1 MKRFLIAFLVVLLNV
16 NIAGAWFSTP
26 PSPSSSNATTL
37 EGHAASYFQ
46 VSHAYLTDIAGISA
60 AAGDI
65 LYFNGTNWVRLAKDV
80 GKYLKSGA
88 SAVSWDT
95 PSGAAH
101 DALTLAGTP
110 ETNVFSLSSQSLS
123 LDTQTANYV
132 FAGPTTGA
140 AAAPTFRA
148 LVADD
153 IPSLSSVYQPLASA
167 LTSIAGLTETAGGTP
182 YFTADNTW
190 AVLAKGTA
198 YQVKHMNSG
207 ATAPEWT
214 STIGAAGTPLTAG
227 YFTDIY
233 AASFHANKVSGTA
246 GHMGVYEANS
256 TDTYQIG
263 WMGPASIAESVW
275 FQFSNDQP
283 TAGQVMAFGVPSGSS
298 GPDWGKISAQT
309 WVLPTLSSGGQV
321 TLATGGSTARTWT
334 VPDAAVTIPA
344 NPIGGTLGATT
355 NVIPKANGTGT
366 ATLQA
371 SGITEDGTNVDI
383 GALNLVTTG
392 TITGL
397 SATHILTNTK
407 GTHDGD
413 NDAAT
418 LSDSGES
425 FTTNQFV
432 GMTLYNITDGSSCTV
447 TANNGTTV
455 TCTLAG
461 GTDNNWDT
469 NDVWQ
474 VGPGPKQSGS
484 MWLVT
489 AAATIRHP
497 ATAGYTAFYMS
508 NGTNKLTVDMA
519 SDSMVFKGT
528 VSGTVKTL
536 TAGYCIDSS
545 GSTADDFMG
554 IINVSTTSARGLGFR
569 GTWTDGGTD

>member
-1 MKRFLIAFLVVLLNV
+1 MTGCRNFFLFL
-16 NIAGAWFSTP
+16 
-26 PSPSSSNATTL
+26 
-37 EGHAASYFQ
+37 Q
-46 VSHAYLTDIAGISA
+46 
-60 AAGDI
+60 
-65 LYFNGTNWVRLAKDV
+65 
-80 GKYLKSGA
+80 
-88 SAVSWDT
+88 
-95 PSGAAH
+95 
-101 DALTLAGTP
+101 
-110 ETNVFSLSSQSLS
+110 
-123 LDTQTANYV
+123 
-132 FAGPTTGA
+132 
-140 AAAPTFRA
+140 
-148 LVADD
+148 
-153 IPSLSSVYQPLASA
+153 
-167 LTSIAGLTETAGGTP
+167 
-182 YFTADNTW
+182 YFTADKTITGVAITASKPVCSDANGNPAVCAGTEGVW
-190 AVLAKGTA
+190 QAAGSYLTSANIAATITNGDTIHAPDGNSVYDALALKQDYSAVLAALAGISITVDGNNITVPGALITTA
-198 YQVKHMNSG
+198 ADGSRKLAV
-207 ATAPEWT
+207 
-214 STIGAAGTPLTAG
+214 L
-227 YFTDIY
+227 
-233 AASFHANKVSGTA
+233 ANTVA
-246 GHMGVYEANS
+246 VY
-256 TDTYQIG
+256 
-263 WMGPASIAESVW
+263 
-275 FQFSNDQP
+275 P
-283 TAGQVMAFGVPSGSS
+283 TATSFEQY
-298 GPDWGKISAQT
+298 PDSDNYWKLNENGTEYYMGKG
-309 WVLPTLSSGGQV
+309 LSPIILTTGGTTQRTV
-321 TLATGGSTARTWT
+321 TL
-334 VPDAAVTIPA
+334 PDANVTIPS

-355 NVIPKANGTGT
+355 NIIPKANGTGT

-371 SGITEDGTNVDI
+371 SGITEDGINVDV

-447 TANNGTTV
+447 TANNGTTA
-455 TCTLAG
+455 TCTLTG

-469 NDVWQ
+469 NDAWQ

-528 VSGTVKTL
+528 VSGSVATL
-536 TAGYCIDSS
+536 TAGHCIDSS

-569 GTWTDGGTD
+569 GTWTDGGAD